1 MVISWRPLRH
11 NGPLFRVYSTPV
23 AGFEIV
29 YSVSNSNPWYGDL
42 IRSERRDR
50 ILRGVPL
57 CPMRCRDG
65 RADPI
70 GLRDPSGLSQ
80 LSFLLN
86 NLRLGQVSHLPHSA
100 TRCARVRPYVLI
112 RYQLSSSWCHGE
124 EGELLDDADA
134 ISAIEAVDAQREPG
148 CSDDVAFAGGI
159 IPCCNVWSPAQT
171 ESRGRIAHGLTV
183 AALSLNIF
191 GAGRNRRVFKFD
203 NLEPHCAEK
212 FA

>member
-1 MVISWRPLRH
+1 MIR
-11 NGPLFRVYSTPV
+11 
-23 AGFEIV
+23 FE
-29 YSVSNSNPWYGDL
+29 SRG
-42 IRSERRDR
+42 R
-50 ILRGVPL
+50 ILLGVPL

-70 GLRDPSGLSQ
+70 GLRDPSGLS
-80 LSFLLN
+80 
-86 NLRLGQVSHLPHSA
+86 
-100 TRCARVRPYVLI
+100 
-112 RYQLSSSWCHGE
+112 QLSSSWCHGE

-148 CSDDVAFAGGI
+148 CSDDVAFVGGI

-171 ESRGRIAHGLTV
+171 ESRERIAHGLAV